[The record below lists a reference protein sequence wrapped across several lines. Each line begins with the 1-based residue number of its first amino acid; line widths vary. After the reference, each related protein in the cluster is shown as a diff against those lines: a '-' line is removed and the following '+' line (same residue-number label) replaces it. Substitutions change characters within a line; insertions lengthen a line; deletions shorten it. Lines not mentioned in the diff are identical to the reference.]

1 MQESRQNTKY
11 IRYITF
17 MAAFSALAYIS
28 VIFLKIPMIA
38 FLKYEPKDVFVILG
52 GLIFGPLFT
61 VFLSIIVPFLE
72 LITVSST
79 GIIGFIMNAISTF
92 FYVLPPVLFYA
103 KRRSTKSLLYGLI
116 IGTIGLT
123 IVMIMWNYFL
133 APIFFGYTREAAVQI
148 LVPVILQ
155 FNLIKGGINAVLILL
170 LYKPVTNVLVKSNIL
185 KKIDFEGFKNER
197 KIITSI
203 VTAMLILTVIFVI
216 LSYFNI
222 V

>member
-1 MQESRQNTKY
+1 MEENKQNTKY

-38 FLKYEPKDVFVILG
+38 FLKYEPKDVFVVMG

-61 VFLSIIVPFLE
+61 VFLSVIVPFLE

-79 GIIGFIMNAISTF
+79 GIIGFIMNAVSTF

-116 IGTIGLT
+116 VGTIGLT
-123 IVMIMWNYFL
+123 IVMLLWNYFL
-133 APIFFGYTREAAVQI
+133 TPIFFGYTREAAVQI
-148 LVPVILQ
+148 LVPVILP

-185 KKIDFEGFKNER
+185 RKIDFEGFKNEN
-197 KIITSI
+197 KTIGALILL
-203 VTAMLILTVIFVI
+203 VLILTIVFVV
-216 LSYFNI
+216 LSYLN
-222 V
+222 VV